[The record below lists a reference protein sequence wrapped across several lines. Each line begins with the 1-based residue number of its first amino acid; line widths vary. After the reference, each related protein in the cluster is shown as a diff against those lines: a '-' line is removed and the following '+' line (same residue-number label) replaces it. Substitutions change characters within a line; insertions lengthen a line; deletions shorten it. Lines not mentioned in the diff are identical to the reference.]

1 MDIAFFGAG
10 CFWCIEAIF
19 LQVDGVDEVI
29 SGYTGGHIKN
39 PTYKEICTGTTGHA
53 EVCKVV
59 YDSTKV
65 DFDTLLKIF
74 WENHDSTT
82 LNKQGADVG
91 TQYRSAIFYVDE
103 SQKRKS
109 TEYKYILERS
119 GVFDK
124 LIVTE
129 ITQLDIFYEAENYH
143 QDYYKNNPNQPYCM
157 FIIKPKLDKFFK
169 NYKND
174 IK

>member
-1 MDIAFFGAG
+1 MNEISNKSDTAVLGAG

-74 WENHDSTT
+74 CSTG
-82 LNKQGADVG
+82 KC
-91 TQYRSAIFYVDE
+91 RI
-103 SQKRKS
+103 
-109 TEYKYILERS
+109 
-119 GVFDK
+119 
-124 LIVTE
+124 
-129 ITQLDIFYEAENYH
+129 
-143 QDYYKNNPNQPYCM
+143 
-157 FIIKPKLDKFFK
+157 
-169 NYKND
+169 
-174 IK
+174 